1 MIRLLGILIAAGLLA
16 GGIAWI
22 ADRQGE
28 LVFTLDAYEIHMSA
42 AATIGLGV
50 LFTALVVVLARLI
63 TTLITSPGAIGAW
76 FNARRMRRGNDSLSH
91 GLLAVA
97 AGDIHEARRHAD
109 RARGILGAHPLALLL
124 QAQTASIEGDGN
136 TQRHAYRA
144 MLHHE
149 TTEFLGLRGL
159 FMLAAREDQPDQAL
173 IFAERAHTL
182 RPRVPWAANALFDL
196 KAARGEWGEARKVL
210 EDGARHKM
218 LDADLVRRRRAV
230 LLAAE
235 ANDADRRGDGEA
247 ALTLAS
253 DALAL
258 EPGLAPAAMLA
269 ARKLAA
275 SGKAWRAQGVVEA
288 CWTQSPHPDL
298 AEIYAAIKPDESH
311 EQRVKRL
318 LGLAHLNREHFES
331 RVLEAEEAVLAKNWA
346 EARRMLAPLTHEAA
360 SARVCALMAEIEE
373 GENGDASAAHA
384 WLARAARAA
393 RDAEWRCHHC
403 GASQTAWS
411 AVCPACS
418 GFDTLAWSVAGGIAQ
433 PASQIVMLG
442 RPASGGAQP
451 RKIAPVKIPD
461 DRSGIVS
468 LPRPPDDPG
477 PGGIE
482 Y

>member
-42 AATIGLGV
+42 AAAIGFAT

-63 TTLITSPGAIGAW
+63 TTLVTSPGTIGAW
-76 FNARRMRRGNDSLSH
+76 FNDRRMRRGNDSLSH

-97 AGDIHEARRHAD
+97 AGDTADARRHAE
-109 RARGILGAHPLALLL
+109 RARGILGTHPLALLL
-124 QAQTASIEGDGN
+124 QSQAALLEGDG
-136 TQRHAYRA
+136 TAQRHAYRS

-149 TTEFLGLRGL
+149 ATEFLGLRGL
-159 FMLAAREDQPDQAL
+159 FLLAARENQPEQAL
-173 IFAERAHTL
+173 QFAERAHAL
-182 RPRVPWAANALFDL
+182 RSRVVWSANAVFDL
-196 KAARGEWGEARKVL
+196 KAARGEWAAARKVL
-210 EDGARHKM
+210 EDSARHNM
-218 LDADLVRRRRAV
+218 LDGAVLRRRRAV

-235 ANDADRRGDGEA
+235 ALEADRRGDAEG
-247 ALTLAS
+247 ALTLAT

-258 EPGLAPAAMLA
+258 EPGLAPAAVLA
-269 ARKLAA
+269 ARRLAA

-288 CWTQSPHPDL
+288 CWAHAPHPDL
-298 AEIYAAIKPDESH
+298 AGVYASIKPE
-311 EQRVKRL
+311 ETAAQRATRL
-318 LGLAHLNREHFES
+318 VGLAHLNREHFES
-331 RVLEAEEAVLAKNWA
+331 RVLEAEEAVLTKNWQ
-346 EARRMLAPLTHEAA
+346 EARRLLAPLAHDSA

-373 GENGDASAAHA
+373 GENGDATAAHG

-393 RDAEWRCHHC
+393 RDAEWRCRHC
-403 GASQTAWS
+403 GASQSDWS
-411 AVCPACS
+411 AVCQTCS
-418 GFDTLAWSVAGGIAQ
+418 SFDTLTWSAI
-433 PASQIVMLG
+433 
-442 RPASGGAQP
+442 GGAEAVPAQDAMAP
-451 RKIAPVKIPD
+451 KRLPPVKIPEE
-461 DRSGIVS
+461 RGGVVA